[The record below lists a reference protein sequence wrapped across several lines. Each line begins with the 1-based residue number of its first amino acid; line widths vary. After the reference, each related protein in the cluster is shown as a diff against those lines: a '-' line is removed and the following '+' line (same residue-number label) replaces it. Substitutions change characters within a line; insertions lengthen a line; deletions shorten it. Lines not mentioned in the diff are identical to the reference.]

1 MVAAVASQSLMQSP
15 WQGTPRLLVWVVWVA
30 LCFSVII
37 FFGGWKMFSDSS
49 ITPQHT
55 APTAKAAVNDNKIY
69 TGSIVV
75 VPRNGTDCWKLAF
88 DNRNDL
94 MWGGRYLDCNAATE
108 TIENQQRRGWN
119 AARLQA
125 IGAAFRGK

>member
-15 WQGTPRLLVWVVWVA
+15 WQGTPRLLLWVA

-37 FFGGWKMFSDSS
+37 FFGGRKMFSDSS

-55 APTAKAAVNDNKIY
+55 APTANAAVNDNKIY

-75 VPRNGTDCWKLAF
+75 VSRNGTDCWKLAF

-94 MWGGRYLDCNAATE
+94 MWGGHYLDCNAATE

-119 AARLQA
+119 ATRLQA